1 MDLKRLDWI
10 LAKAQ
15 SAVTL
20 TEWESSFVDDIT
32 DRRERLG
39 DRISIS
45 ERQEEILERIS
56 EKD

>member
-15 SAVTL
+15 SASTL
-20 TEWESSFVDDIT
+20 TEWESGFVDDLT

-39 DRISIS
+39 DRIKIS
-45 ERQEEILERIS
+45 DRQEEILERIS